1 MKKTILIISWNE
13 REHNGEEERNLR
25 AIGIFKVLR
34 TLDIGDE
41 RVKGAIKELTTE
53 TGSLGV

>member
-13 REHNGEEERNLR
+13 REDNGEEERNLR
-25 AIGIFKVLR
+25 AIGILKVLR

>member
-1 MKKTILIISWNE
+1 MWNQ
-13 REHNGEEERNLR
+13 REDNGEEERNLR
-25 AIGIFKVLR
+25 AISILKVLR

-41 RVKGAIKELTTE
+41 RVKGAIKEFTRD

>member
-1 MKKTILIISWNE
+1 MKKTILIISWYE
-13 REHNGEEERNLR
+13 REDNGEEERNLR
-25 AIGIFKVLR
+25 AIGILKVLR